1 MQKASYLITRFCVQS
16 CGNVLQEV
24 ATSSAL
30 CDMLAQLVARV
41 AMWQNTSFELE
52 CNNPDPRQEDV
63 VHITLDKCKN
73 AALVLRLSLPSTL
86 IHHEKGS
93 FSETLFKPEEFEKAA
108 LR

>member
-1 MQKASYLITRFCVQS
+1 MEFGIRVNTSNTQLLFVALLESASLKTFVSVLLLVQKASYLITRFCVQS

-52 CNNPDPRQEDV
+52 CNNPDP
-63 VHITLDKCKN
+63 HY
-73 AALVLRLSLPSTL
+73 A
-86 IHHEKGS
+86 G
-93 FSETLFKPEEFEKAA
+93 
-108 LR
+108 